1 MRLETA
7 RERAAIEK
15 KAREDAIKSG
25 SLLRA
30 MTSLTAKP
38 RARTLG
44 LGENLC

>member
-7 RERAAIEK
+7 RERAAIERK
-15 KAREDAIKSG
+15 HVKTRSSQG

-30 MTSLTAKP
+30 MTGLTAKP

-44 LGENLC
+44 LGENL